1 MDLIGRHPRKLMRKA
16 APFIADEEREIRT
29 SRKPVNLLCTRKI
42 VAGNNSRMKRRNL
55 IRINARERLSEHAR
69 FLQPFGITKAAGP
82 SKHGNGMYHG
92 ERVCGVF
99 DRVPDQSA
107 FRLQGLADF

>member
-1 MDLIGRHPRKLMRKA
+1 MRGGI
-16 APFIADEEREIRT
+16 PFT
-29 SRKPVNLLCTRKI
+29 PWSRKPVNLLCTRKI

-107 FRLQGLADF
+107 FRLQGLADFIKKQTCLSAKRAANAS